1 MSGCKWQYAV
11 GVDVRCKLDIRVN
24 MVTSGRGLAV
34 LVRRGYMGCMYGSK
48 RGVSVIGDHS
58 NKMTIVDIRGEKRGN
73 V

>member
-1 MSGCKWQYAV
+1 
-11 GVDVRCKLDIRVN
+11 
-24 MVTSGRGLAV
+24 
-34 LVRRGYMGCMYGSK
+34 MGCMYGSK